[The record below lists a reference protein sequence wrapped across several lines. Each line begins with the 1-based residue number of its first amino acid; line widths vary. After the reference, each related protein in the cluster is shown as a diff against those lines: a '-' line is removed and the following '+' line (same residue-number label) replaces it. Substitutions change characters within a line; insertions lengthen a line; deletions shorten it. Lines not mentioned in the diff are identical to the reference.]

1 MFARGKRNLFS
12 WHHQSISFYLYCVRV
27 SFPKA
32 FASFLFFIYLRIT
45 IRNGGKRWHLKWAR
59 EGIWNF
65 RHFEHF
71 AAKYE
76 TECKW
81 VLHMSKRKRTLV
93 VLHDEEKS
101 RNCDS
106 FQEWSTFYSLEFV
119 ISFGHKRG
127 TLPRGLFSFSWR
139 CYDNNNGLFKAH
151 NLRFSKLVT
160 LSSNLKK
167 KLLFLGRRPTYIIL
181 NRRRNGRST
190 VAFTTQLFCA
200 HYALFSKSQL
210 PF

>member
-1 MFARGKRNLFS
+1 MQGGKGTFFPDTINLLAFTCIVYEWAS
-12 WHHQSISFYLYCVRV
+12 QRHLPLSF
-27 SFPKA
+27 F
-32 FASFLFFIYLRIT
+32 FFICLRIT

-101 RNCDS
+101 RNWDS
-106 FQEWSTFYSLEFV
+106 FQEWSTSYSLEFV

-167 KLLFLGRRPTYIIL
+167 
-181 NRRRNGRST
+181 SS
-190 VAFTTQLFCA
+190 
-200 HYALFSKSQL
+200 FSL
-210 PF
+210 ADDRHT